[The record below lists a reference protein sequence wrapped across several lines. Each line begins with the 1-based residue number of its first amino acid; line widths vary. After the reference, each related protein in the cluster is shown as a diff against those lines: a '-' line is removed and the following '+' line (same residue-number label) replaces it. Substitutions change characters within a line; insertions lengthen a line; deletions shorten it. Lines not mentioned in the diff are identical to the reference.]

1 MDSDIEFEEDEWL
14 EELVEKEKEMD
25 MFYETNV
32 SNVHLYFLYL
42 DKNNNVLYI
51 KKKLYDVNNSV
62 ILKDEMIDLIKKN
75 ENCLNHLFSLKGLL
89 QYNFS
94 LNIENL
100 NNFIFNPDTFNFLT
114 NLKTIYDVHWKKTI
128 SHFNSL
134 NSLYF
139 IFKKKLNTSNKTK
152 KIYISKKDKNKKDKN
167 DKKDKK
173 NKKNKKNKTMKKSK
187 NNFLSI
193 KQSDIIKL
201 K

>member
-14 EELVEKEKEMD
+14 EELLEKEKEMD

-32 SNVHLYFLYL
+32 SNIHVYFLYL

-51 KKKLYDVNNSV
+51 KKQKYDVKNSV
-62 ILKDEMIDLIKKN
+62 ILKDEIINLIKKN
-75 ENCLNHLFSLKGLL
+75 DTCLNHLFSLKGLL

-100 NNFIFNPDTFNFLT
+100 NRFIFNPDTFNFLT
-114 NLKTIYDVHWKKTI
+114 KLKSIYDVHWKKTI
-128 SHFNSL
+128 SHFSSI

-139 IFKKKLNTSNKTK
+139 IFKKNTNTLEKTK
-152 KIYISKKDKNKKDKN
+152 KIYISKKQKNRKQN
-167 DKKDKK
+167 F
-173 NKKNKKNKTMKKSK
+173 KKNKKNKTMKKRK
-187 NNFLSI
+187 NDFLTV

-201 K
+201 N